1 MTAVTTTPAATQ
13 QPHLHIFAN
22 RKKFDDGITPTMTV
36 DAIARLVGLTAETAT
51 VRREHDGKAGDPLQ
65 GTVEIHQADHFV
77 VTRNQV
83 QGGFDSV
90 EGRIAAE
97 LQKLRESG
105 QRVDYVAEQRAVV
118 YRDLPV
124 ASPRA
129 PVHATDVLVPVGSYP
144 GMLDLAFLPVGSP
157 LIGRVK
163 GAAQGVITVDG
174 QQWQQISYH
183 PHNGGGGP
191 AWNPNLHGFHTYI
204 DELLAWLG
212 SIQ

>member
-1 MTAVTTTPAATQ
+1 MSPMDEK
-13 QPHLHIFAN
+13 LHIFVN
-22 RKKFDDGITPTMTV
+22 RKKFDQGITATMTV

-51 VRREHDGKAGDPLQ
+51 VRRDHGGKAGDPLQ
-65 GTVEIHQADHFV
+65 GVVEIHQADHFV

-83 QGGFDSV
+83 QGGFDPI
-90 EGRIAAE
+90 ETRIAAE
-97 LQKLRESG
+97 LERLRESG
-105 QRVDYVAEQRAVV
+105 QKVDYFPQNRAVI

-129 PVHATDVLVPVGSYP
+129 PIPATDVLVPVGGYP
-144 GMLDLAFLPVGSP
+144 GGMLDLAFLPVGSP

-163 GAAQGVITVDG
+163 GAAQGVTTVDG
-174 QQWQQISYH
+174 RQWQQISYH

-191 AWNPNLHGFHTYI
+191 PWNPNIHGFHSYL
-204 DELLAWLG
+204 DEILAWLG